1 MHVEL
6 VEMRLLVAM
15 IAVFLALG
23 ALSLSFTSVA
33 WGLAYLFVLG
43 ATALIVAR
51 FAKEADGSNSEM
63 EMS

>member
-1 MHVEL
+1 
-6 VEMRLLVAM
+6 MRGW
-15 IAVFLALG
+15 IAIILVFLALG

-33 WGLAYLFVLG
+33 WSLAYLFVLG